1 MIFNK
6 LKINKTI
13 LNNRIV
19 ISPMCQYSANNGSPS
34 LWHYKHLSSL
44 SASGAAM
51 IILESTAVEKNGRIS
66 INDLCLY
73 NQNHKKNLKKLI
85 NFIKKK
91 FNIKLGIQISHA
103 GRKGSSNIPW
113 IKHNEPL
120 KKNKSWKTFAP
131 SPIKRDKNWPTPH
144 EMSKRDIDFV
154 INKFKNSAKLA
165 NNAGFDCLEI
175 HMAHGYLLHE
185 FFSPISN
192 KRKDDYGGNLE
203 NRSRLLLQIASAI
216 RSVWPQKKILGAR
229 ITGSDHL
236 KNGINEEDAIY
247 LSKKLKKLGIDYISI
262 SSGGILKKTNM
273 KLGEA
278 FRSKMT
284 KKIKKSV
291 KIFSTTSGEITNFNV
306 AEKLIASNTLDFITI
321 ARGIVRNPHWIF
333 HLAKYQKK
341 KNIIPFQYSRIF

>member
-1 MIFNK
+1 MIFSK
-6 LKINKTI
+6 LKINKTV
-13 LNNRIV
+13 LDNRIV

-34 LWHYKHLSSL
+34 PWHYKHLSTL

-66 INDLCLY
+66 IKDLCLY

-91 FNIKLGIQISHA
+91 SNIKLGIQISHS

-120 KKNKSWKTFAP
+120 KKNKSWKTIAP
-131 SPIKRDKNWPTPH
+131 SPIKRAKNWPTPY
-144 EMSKRDIDFV
+144 EMSKNDINFV

-165 NNAGFDCLEI
+165 RKAGFDCLEI

-192 KRKDDYGGNLE
+192 KRRDDYGGSLE
-203 NRSRLLLQIASAI
+203 NRCKFLLEIASAV
-216 RSVWPQKKILGAR
+216 RSVWPKKKILGAR

-236 KNGINEEDAIY
+236 KNGINEEDAIF
-247 LSKKLKKLGIDYISI
+247 LSKKLKKLGIDYISV

-273 KLGEA
+273 KSGQA
-278 FRSKMT
+278 FRAKMT
-284 KKIKKSV
+284 EKIKKNV
-291 KIFSTTSGEITNFNV
+291 KIISTTSGEINNYDV
-306 AEKLIASNTLDFITI
+306 AGKLITSNALDFITI
-321 ARGIVRNPHWIF
+321 ARGIVKNPHWIF
-333 HLAKYQKK
+333 HLAKNQRK
-341 KNIIPFQYSRIF
+341 KNIIPLQYSRIF

>member
-34 LWHYKHLSSL
+34 PWHYKHLSSL

-51 IILESTAVEKNGRIS
+51 IILESTAVEKKGRIS
-66 INDLCLY
+66 IKDLCLY

-91 FNIKLGIQISHA
+91 SDIKLGIQISHA

-113 IKHNEPL
+113 IKHNVPL
-120 KKNKSWKTFAP
+120 KKTNSWKTFAP
-131 SPIKRDKNWPTPH
+131 SPIKRDKYWPIPH
-144 EMSKRDIDFV
+144 EMSKSDIDFV
-154 INKFKNSAKLA
+154 INRFKNSAKLA
-165 NNAGFDCLEI
+165 SQAGFDCLEI

-192 KRKDDYGGNLE
+192 KRRDDYGGNLE
-203 NRSRLLLQIASAI
+203 NRCKFLLEITSAV

-236 KNGINEEDAIY
+236 KNGINEEDAIF
-247 LSKKLKKLGIDYISI
+247 LSKKLKKLGIDYISV

-273 KLGEA
+273 KSGQA
-278 FRSKMT
+278 FRAKMT
-284 KKIKKSV
+284 EKIKKNV
-291 KIFSTTSGEITNFNV
+291 KIISTTSGEITNYDI
-306 AEKLIASNTLDFITI
+306 AGKLITSNALDFITI
-321 ARGIVRNPHWIF
+321 ARGIVKNPHWIF
-333 HLAKYQKK
+333 HLAKNQRK
-341 KNIIPFQYSRIF
+341 KNIIPLQYSRIF

>member
-1 MIFNK
+1 MIFSK
-6 LKINKTI
+6 LKINKTV
-13 LNNRIV
+13 LDNRIV

-34 LWHYKHLSSL
+34 PWHYKHLSAL

-66 INDLCLY
+66 IKDLCLY

-91 FNIKLGIQISHA
+91 SNIKLGIQISHS

-120 KKNKSWKTFAP
+120 KKNKSWKTIAP
-131 SPIKRDKNWPTPH
+131 SPIKRAKNWPTPY
-144 EMSKRDIDFV
+144 EMSKNDINFV

-165 NNAGFDCLEI
+165 SKAGFDCLEI

-192 KRKDDYGGNLE
+192 KRRDDYGGSLE
-203 NRSRLLLQIASAI
+203 NRCKFLLEIASAV
-216 RSVWPQKKILGAR
+216 RSVWPKKKILGAR

-236 KNGINEEDAIY
+236 KNGINEEDAIF
-247 LSKKLKKLGIDYISI
+247 LSKKLKKLGIDYISV

-273 KLGEA
+273 KSGQA
-278 FRSKMT
+278 FRAKMT
-284 KKIKKSV
+284 EKIKKNV
-291 KIFSTTSGEITNFNV
+291 KIISTTSGEINNYDV
-306 AEKLIASNTLDFITI
+306 AGKLITSNALDFITI
-321 ARGIVRNPHWIF
+321 ARGIVKNPHWIF
-333 HLAKYQKK
+333 HLAKNQRK
-341 KNIIPFQYSRIF
+341 KNIIPLQYSRIF